1 MTAAYP
7 SCNAVTYVWRFAATV
22 VLLICA
28 MLSGCSTLV
37 PMDVTGQGSP
47 GAVAESTLQP
57 GDKLVVKLKTGDIV
71 NMTLMSAQDGIV
83 SGTSELDGAPVSIE
97 ADRIA
102 SIERREFSKSRTALV
117 VAGVASAVLIPPI
130 LEFFRFILKGVS
142 L

>member
-1 MTAAYP
+1 
-7 SCNAVTYVWRFAATV
+7 
-22 VLLICA
+22 

-37 PMDVTGQGSP
+37 PMAVPGQSSVAAVTQSLP
-47 GAVAESTLQP
+47 QP
-57 GDKLVVKLKTGDIV
+57 GDKLMVKLKTGDIV
-71 NMTLMSAQDGIV
+71 KLTLMSAQDGIV
-83 SGTSELDGAPVSIE
+83 SGTAEPGGAPVSFE
-97 ADRIA
+97 TDRIA